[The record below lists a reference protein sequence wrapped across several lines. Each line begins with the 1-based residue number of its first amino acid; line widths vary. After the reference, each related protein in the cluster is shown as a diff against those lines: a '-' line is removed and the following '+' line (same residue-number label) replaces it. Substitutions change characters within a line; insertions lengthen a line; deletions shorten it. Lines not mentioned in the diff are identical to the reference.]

1 MNIGFLACAATLP
14 GSPTRRKDAHEH
26 DLQIGALAPALTELG
41 HELQIIDWRAP
52 LADFAGVPLVL
63 LGTPW
68 DYQDNLA
75 EFLAKIDALE
85 TAGIT
90 LCNSPETVRWNIDKR
105 YLAALADLGAR
116 TIPTIWVEHPAA
128 GDIARAFGHFGSE
141 RVVVKRQVGAGAEG
155 QQIFSRD
162 EPLASDW
169 SMDRPAMIQPFQSA
183 IRSEGEYSFVFIDGE
198 LSHAL
203 LKHAANGDYRIQS
216 IYGGSNRAIDPAQAD
231 VASAAAILDL
241 LPLDLPLYARIDMVR
256 GDDGRLQLMEAEL
269 IEPYLY
275 PEEGPDLGPRLAQAI
290 NRRLG

>member
-1 MNIGFLACAATLP
+1 MKIGFLACAATLP

-26 DLQIGALAPALTELG
+26 DLQVGALAPALAALG
-41 HELQIIDWRAP
+41 HELAVTDWRAP
-52 LADFAGVPLVL
+52 LADFAGMPLVL

-85 TAGIT
+85 AAGIAM
-90 LCNSPETVRWNIDKR
+90 CNSPETVRWNIDKR

-116 TIPTIWVEHPAA
+116 TIPTIWVEHPTAD
-128 GDIARAFGHFGSE
+128 DIARAFEQFGSD

-155 QQIFSRD
+155 QQIFVRD
-162 EPLASDW
+162 EPIAPDW
-169 SMDRPAMIQPFQSA
+169 GMDRPAMIQPFQPA

-203 LKHAANGDYRIQS
+203 LKRAADGDYRIQS
-216 IYGGSNRAIDPAQAD
+216 IYGGINRAIDPTKAD

-241 LPLDLPLYARIDMVR
+241 LPLDPPLYARIDMVR
-256 GDDGRLQLMEAEL
+256 GDDGQLLLMEAEL

-275 PEEGPDLGPRLAQAI
+275 PEEGPQLGQRLARAI